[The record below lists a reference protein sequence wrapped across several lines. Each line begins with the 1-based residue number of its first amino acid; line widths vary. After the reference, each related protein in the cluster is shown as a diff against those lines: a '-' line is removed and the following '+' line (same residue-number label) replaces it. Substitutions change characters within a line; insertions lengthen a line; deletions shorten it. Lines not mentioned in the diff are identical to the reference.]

1 MMARPA
7 DMRVQ
12 GISILVS
19 YRTPPTL
26 NKKGGLVYSY
36 CMSLTELQWEYSGAQ
51 AELLI
56 INSSAI

>member
-51 AELLI
+51 ADV
-56 INSSAI
+56 N

>member
-7 DMRVQ
+7 DMRVP
-12 GISILVS
+12 SILVS

-51 AELLI
+51 ADV
-56 INSSAI
+56 N